1 MCTAARTIRGM
12 FADSLVAVV
21 TPMTADGAVDLPA
34 WRRLLEFH
42 LAHGTAG
49 VVVGGTTGESATLS
63 EDELLQLVR
72 EAQTVAAGRLQVI
85 AGAGLP
91 STAATVARVQALAPL
106 RPDGLLVVT
115 PAYVKPTQEGLYRH
129 YAAVAAASDLPVI
142 LYNVPGRTGVDLLPA
157 TVGRLA
163 AVPNILALKEA
174 VPGAARVRELRAA
187 APGLAVLSGDDPTA
201 REALLAGAVG
211 VISVTANVAPR
222 GMADMIAAA
231 RRGDAAR
238 AAALDADLA
247 GLHEALFVEPNPIPA
262 KWALAQ
268 MGLMGEGIRL
278 PLTPLSAEAQP
289 KVLSALR
296 QAGIIRA

>member
-1 MCTAARTIRGM
+1 M
-12 FADSLVAVV
+12 FADSLVALV
-21 TPMTADGAVDLPA
+21 TPMTADEAVDLPA
-34 WRRLLEFH
+34 WRRLVRFH
-42 LAHGTAG
+42 VDNGTAG

-63 EDELLQLVR
+63 DAELLQLVT
-72 EAQTVAAGRLQVI
+72 EAQAASAGRLQVI

-91 STAATVARVQALAPL
+91 STAATVARVRALAPL
-106 RPDGLLVVT
+106 RPDGVLVVT
-115 PAYVKPTQEGLYRH
+115 PAYVKPTQEGLFRH

-142 LYNVPGRTGVDLLPA
+142 LYNVPGRTGVDLAPA

-163 AVPNILALKEA
+163 AVPNVVALKEA
-174 VPGAARVRELRAA
+174 VAGAARVRELRAA
-187 APGLAVLSGDDPTA
+187 APDIAVLSGDDPTA

-222 GMADMIAAA
+222 LMADMVAAA
-231 RRGDAAR
+231 RRGDAAQ
-238 AAALDADLA
+238 AAAVDTRLA
-247 GLHEALFVEPNPIPA
+247 GLHEALFAEPNPIPA

-278 PLTPLSAEAQP
+278 PLTPLTAAAQP

-296 QAGIIRA
+296 QAGIIPA

>member
-1 MCTAARTIRGM
+1 M
-12 FADSLVAVV
+12 FADSLVALV
-21 TPMTADGAVDLPA
+21 TPMTADEGVDLPA
-34 WRRLLEFH
+34 WRRLVRFH
-42 LAHGTAG
+42 VENGTAG

-63 EDELLQLVR
+63 DAELLQLVT
-72 EAQTVAAGRLQVI
+72 EAEEAAAGRLQVI

-91 STAATVARVQALAPL
+91 STAATVARVRALAPL
-106 RPDGLLVVT
+106 RPDGVLVVT
-115 PAYVKPTQEGLYRH
+115 PAYVKPTQEGLFRH

-142 LYNVPGRTGVDLLPA
+142 LYNVPGRTGVDLAPA

-163 AVPNILALKEA
+163 AVPNVVALKEA
-174 VPGAARVRELRAA
+174 VAGAARVRELRAA
-187 APGLAVLSGDDPTA
+187 APDIAVLSGDDPTA

-222 GMADMIAAA
+222 LMADMVAAA
-231 RRGDAAR
+231 RRGDAAQ
-238 AAALDADLA
+238 AAAVEARLA
-247 GLHEALFVEPNPIPA
+247 GLHEALFAEPNPIPA

-278 PLTPLSAEAQP
+278 PLTPLTAAAQP

-296 QAGIIRA
+296 QAGIIPA

>member
-1 MCTAARTIRGM
+1 M
-12 FADSLVAVV
+12 FADSLVALV
-21 TPMTADGAVDLPA
+21 TPMTADEAVDLPA
-34 WRRLLEFH
+34 WRRLVRFH
-42 LAHGTAG
+42 VDNGTAG

-63 EDELLQLVR
+63 DAELLQLVT
-72 EAQTVAAGRLQVI
+72 EAQEAAAGRLQVI

-91 STAATVARVQALAPL
+91 STAATVARVRALAPL
-106 RPDGLLVVT
+106 RPDGVLVVT
-115 PAYVKPTQEGLYRH
+115 PAYVKPTQEGLFRH

-142 LYNVPGRTGVDLLPA
+142 LYNVPGRTGVDLAPA

-163 AVPNILALKEA
+163 AVPNVVALKEA
-174 VPGAARVRELRAA
+174 VAGAARVRELRAA
-187 APGLAVLSGDDPTA
+187 APDIAVLSGDDPTA

-222 GMADMIAAA
+222 LMADMVAAA
-231 RRGDAAR
+231 RRGDAAQ
-238 AAALDADLA
+238 AAAVDARLA
-247 GLHEALFVEPNPIPA
+247 GLHEALFAEPNPIPA

-278 PLTPLSAEAQP
+278 PLTPLTAAAQP

-296 QAGIIRA
+296 QAGIIPA

>member
-1 MCTAARTIRGM
+1 M
-12 FADSLVAVV
+12 FADSLVALV
-21 TPMTADGAVDLPA
+21 TPMTADEAVDLPA
-34 WRRLLEFH
+34 WRRLVRFH
-42 LAHGTAG
+42 VDNGTAG

-63 EDELLQLVR
+63 DAELLQLVT
-72 EAQTVAAGRLQVI
+72 EAEEASAGRLQVI

-91 STAATVARVQALAPL
+91 STAATVARVRALAPL
-106 RPDGLLVVT
+106 RPDGVLVVT
-115 PAYVKPTQEGLYRH
+115 PAYVKPTQEGLFRH

-142 LYNVPGRTGVDLLPA
+142 LYNVPGRTGVDLAPA

-163 AVPNILALKEA
+163 AVPNVVALKEA
-174 VPGAARVRELRAA
+174 VAGAARVRELRAA
-187 APGLAVLSGDDPTA
+187 APDIAVLSGDDPTA

-222 GMADMIAAA
+222 LMADMVAAA
-231 RRGDAAR
+231 RRGDAAQ
-238 AAALDADLA
+238 AAAVDARLA
-247 GLHEALFVEPNPIPA
+247 GLHEALLAEPNPIPA

-278 PLTPLSAEAQP
+278 PLTPLTAAAQP

-296 QAGIIRA
+296 QAGIIPA